1 MKAPINVNY
10 TNKIGSLFPSD
21 PKTGNPIYHI
31 QYNEAPMVY
40 SVRLTL
46 ALVALDFD
54 KDYTIHLTIVCSD
67 GEVKINEDLQLS
79 GNKLSKDNIIGNS
92 NLLSAT
98 FSINT
103 RQFEVNEGI
112 NQYTASVI
120 LIDAQTGQVF
130 DSMTTWFITEP
141 EVINDSR

>member
-1 MKAPINVNY
+1 
-10 TNKIGSLFPSD
+10 
-21 PKTGNPIYHI
+21 
-31 QYNEAPMVY
+31 MVY

-54 KDYTIHLTIVCSD
+54 KDYTIHLMIVCSD

-141 EVINDSR
+141 NSDDIKS